1 MTIEKG
7 QPWGEPGP
15 LADTGLLVTSDREA
29 RAAVESARRAGERLP
44 ELGLLGGDLARTMG
58 AKGDGARLGGPDA
71 VRLPVDLGSVLID
84 GRQHWFVSHL
94 VARRSWW
101 RGRVL
106 AVMNAQWMG
115 TWDVAPRSH
124 PNDGLLDVFDSD
136 LSLGDRWK
144 ARQRLRTG
152 THVPHPGIAQ
162 RRVAALQVELG
173 EPLGIWLD
181 GERVGDG
188 RTLSIRVEPDALICV
203 V

>member
-1 MTIEKG
+1 MSAALDTTTQARTHRAISLETIGMTKRFG
-7 QPWGEPGP
+7 S
-15 LADTGLLVTSDREA
+15 LVALEDVSIKVEA
-29 RAAVESARRAGERLP
+29 GTLHA
-44 ELGLLGGDLARTMG
+44 LLGENGAGKSTLVKCIMG
-58 AKGDGARLGGPDA
+58 FYQPTS
-71 VRLPVDLGSVLID
+71 GSVLID